1 VPKVIKVQQHHK
13 DQKVLKV
20 LRDLKVIKDSRE
32 SKVVHQRVQ
41 RVRKVHHQRVR
52 RDLRATLRL
61 VTKVL
66 KEHKVTE
73 VVLEVPVILHKV
85 PVDQQVR
92 QFKDL

>member
-1 VPKVIKVQQHHK
+1 
-13 DQKVLKV
+13 
-20 LRDLKVIKDSRE
+20 
-32 SKVVHQRVQ
+32 
-41 RVRKVHHQRVR
+41 
-52 RDLRATLRL
+52 L